1 MKEANLSGDAHD
13 RELETYTEQAVES
26 FTYRNGVFGRSLWDR
41 WMTAVAFY
49 RAGVDR
55 RGALQSRRTI

>member
-1 MKEANLSGDAHD
+1 MHMDK
-13 RELETYTEQAVES
+13 ELETYTEQAVSS
-26 FTYRNGVFGRSLWDR
+26 FTYSNGVFGRSLWDR

-55 RGALQSRRTI
+55 RGELQSRRTI

>member
-1 MKEANLSGDAHD
+1 MAH
-13 RELETYTEQAVES
+13 ELETYIEQAVS
-26 FTYRNGVFGRSLWDR
+26 NFTYRNGVFKRSFWDR

-55 RGALQSRRTI
+55 RGEVQSRRMV

>member
-1 MKEANLSGDAHD
+1 MDL
-13 RELETYTEQAVES
+13 ELETYIEQAVS
-26 FTYRNGVFGRSLWDR
+26 NFTYRNGVFKRSFWDR

-55 RGALQSRRTI
+55 RGEVQSRRMI